1 MHPPVI
7 CLIYCEYYKFRNDC
21 LLRTRGGGVQQRD
34 LHAPDPRL
42 AFCVCWREGR
52 LNHCSART
60 HMQQQGATSPA
71 HHFTFQAQ
79 APSGGGGGVGR
90 PITPSQLSPKA
101 LPQAAGQPP
110 SPTPRPMAS
119 GPSTNPPPQ
128 HPMPPSPGP
137 GPGPH
142 LHIHPAN
149 PQPGAMQTQCPAPG
163 SGPGSGSGPYL
174 SYQRPYQ
181 ADVAVDHQLNV
192 CRLFIAQGH
201 FSVSRYSGSFGVRH
215 AHARLRA

>member
-1 MHPPVI
+1 MRQTPGFFFFV
-7 CLIYCEYYKFRNDC
+7 
-21 LLRTRGGGVQQRD
+21 V
-34 LHAPDPRL
+34 
-42 AFCVCWREGR
+42 REGR
-52 LNHCSART
+52 SAHCSAHTR
-60 HMQQQGATSPA
+60 MQQQGATSPA
-71 HHFTFQAQ
+71 HHFTFQAP
-79 APSGGGGGVGR
+79 APGAGAGGGGAMVGR

-110 SPTPRPMAS
+110 SPTSRPMAS

-128 HPMPPSPGP
+128 HPMPPSPCSGP

-163 SGPGSGSGPYL
+163 PGPGPYL
-174 SYQRPYQ
+174 SYQRPFQ

-192 CRLFIAQGH
+192 CRLFPGPFLSVTLLDRLVPACMMSVTLGTPAIAGLCPL
-201 FSVSRYSGSFGVRH
+201 
-215 AHARLRA
+215 RLGPRC